1 MKFKN
6 WKNRVMEKVVAP
18 MINALVKYTICHGQK
33 LIQYNLLIII
43 YILKSR

>member
-18 MINALVKYTICHGQK
+18 MITALVKYTICAPPPW
-33 LIQYNLLIII
+33 YWSNENEDNL
-43 YILKSR
+43 